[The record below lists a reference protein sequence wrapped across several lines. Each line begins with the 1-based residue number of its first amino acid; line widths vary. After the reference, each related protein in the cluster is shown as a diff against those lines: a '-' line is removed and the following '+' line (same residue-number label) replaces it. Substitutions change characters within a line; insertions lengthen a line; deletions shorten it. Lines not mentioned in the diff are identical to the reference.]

1 MLPGKALPEKNPE
14 NIRKRFP
21 CRTEIAFL
29 QITAEYGYNK
39 AIRNE
44 AEKACRKNKTR
55 RKQNGRFGNDML
67 SDYFRCGSSR
77 SSYIEAI
84 QKAKAGDFEGA
95 EACMEAGQ
103 QEFLKGHEAH
113 FELIQKEAQG
123 VQVGGSLILVHAE
136 DQLMSAEG
144 FKIIAEEMIAAYKR
158 IAELEKKVN

>member
-1 MLPGKALPEKNPE
+1 MEGLEM
-14 NIRKRFP
+14 ICF
-21 CRTEIAFL
+21 
-29 QITAEYGYNK
+29 QIISGVGA
-39 AIRNE
+39 A
-44 AEKACRKNKTR
+44 
-55 RKQNGRFGNDML
+55 
-67 SDYFRCGSSR
+67 R

-136 DQLMSAEG
+136 DQLMSADG